1 MTIGKRAVLPQ
12 AGNRPD
18 RRGDRCYPGD
28 RPATQPYADSPGTT
42 CDVKLTRA
50 PVGGGL
56 GQVSGGSE
64 AGWSR
69 SASASSRRLEI
80 PSFS

>member
-1 MTIGKRAVLPQ
+1 MTIRKRTVLPQ

-18 RRGDRCYPGD
+18 RRGDRCYPGQ
-28 RPATQPYADSPGTT
+28 A
-42 CDVKLTRA
+42 
-50 PVGGGL
+50 
-56 GQVSGGSE
+56 SGGSE